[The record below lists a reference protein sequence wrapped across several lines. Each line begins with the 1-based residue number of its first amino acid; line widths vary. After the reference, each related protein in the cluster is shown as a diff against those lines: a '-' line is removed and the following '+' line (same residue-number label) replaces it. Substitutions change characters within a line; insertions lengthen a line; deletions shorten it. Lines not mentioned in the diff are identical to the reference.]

1 MIKQENDDND
11 CDSRIPGK
19 NGGTPAPAQGSSS
32 GSAPAQGSGSAP
44 AQGSTDTS
52 SQPRPSAMSSD
63 VLKDVVGK
71 DDSKSKFLT
80 EVAPRAPSA
89 SSKVTIVGTGAVGM
103 ACAFSILTQ
112 NVSSEVALIDLNED
126 KLKGELLD
134 LQHGATFIKS
144 ANIIAGT
151 DYKLS
156 ANSKIVVVCAGARQ
170 KPGDTRLSLIQKN
183 YEIFKVMIPGL
194 VKHSPSAIFLIVS
207 NPVDI
212 LTYITW
218 KLSGLPR
225 NRVIGSGT
233 NLDSA
238 RFQFLLSQKM
248 DIAAE
253 SIHGYIIGEHGDS
266 SVPVWS
272 GVSAGGVLL
281 KDLYPKVGASDDPD
295 NWTSVWKEVV
305 DAAYT
310 IIKLKGFTCW
320 AIGLSVADLLQTMMR
335 NSNKVHA
342 VSTEVKGFYGITD
355 EVVLSL
361 PCVLGENGVSSVVKL
376 ILSDSEIAQLQKSAK
391 VMAEN
396 IAQLK
401 L

>member
-1 MIKQENDDND
+1 MIKQENDEND
-11 CDSRIPGK
+11 CDARIPGK
-19 NGGTPAPAQGSSS
+19 DGTPAGGSS
-32 GSAPAQGSGSAP
+32 
-44 AQGSTDTS
+44 TDS
-52 SQPRPSAMSSD
+52 SDQPRPSSASSD
-63 VLKDVVGK
+63 ILKDAVNES
-71 DDSKSKFLT
+71 DLKSRFIT
-80 EVAPRAPSA
+80 EIAPKAPSA
-89 SSKVTIVGTGAVGM
+89 SNKITIVGTGAVGM

-112 NVSSEVALIDLNED
+112 NVSSEIALIDLNED

-134 LQHGATFIKS
+134 LQHGATFMKS
-144 ANIIAGT
+144 AKIVAGPDYII
-151 DYKLS
+151 S

-170 KPGDTRLSLIQKN
+170 KEGDTRLSLMQKN
-183 YEIFKVMIPGL
+183 LAIFKTMIPGL

-212 LTYITW
+212 LTYLTW

-253 SIHGYIIGEHGDS
+253 SIKGWIIGEHGDS

-272 GVSAGGVLL
+272 GVTVGGVLL
-281 KDLYPKVGASDDPD
+281 KELYPKMGAPDDPD
-295 NWTSVWKEVV
+295 NWMSVWKDVV
-305 DAAYT
+305 ESAYN

-320 AIGLSVADLLQTMMR
+320 AIGLSVADLLQTIIR

-342 VSTEVKGFYGITD
+342 VSTDVKGFYGITD
-355 EVVLSL
+355 EVFLSL
-361 PCVLGENGVSSVVKL
+361 PCVLGENGVSSIVKL
-376 ILSDSEIAQLQKSAK
+376 GLTDEEISKLQKSAK
-391 VMAEN
+391 IMAEH
-396 IAQLK
+396 ISELK
-401 L
+401 M